1 MSLEERNQVLPMS
14 LLDLL
19 SNSLI
24 LAQICP
30 HLGTPTL
37 LALAA
42 TSKHFTSLMYGSP
55 YSFRYLNLSALKHR
69 LSPTNVAVQER
80 WRQGYTS
87 TYRTVD
93 DYYSVALR
101 WVFGS
106 LKRRNVLVDV
116 TTLVLD
122 GLSVPNALL
131 SDILCDESFNVRM
144 LSIRRCV
151 NISDQGLRQVLKYI
165 MRPSRPEGSP
175 KLKGLYYFGYPDRI
189 SNGTAIKHDRITQAT
204 VTVGVTSSPGAQLGM
219 QLHRRSL
226 SEASN
231 NCITKPND
239 EDETGIEIHRYDW
252 YTTPGEIISRQ
263 IDSEWVPILQACSGV
278 ISFDAVLC
286 RHNKEIYSRCNIA
299 TIELGAQGCQI
310 CHSSPEGPAFAG
322 KSPIDQLPLLNPPP
336 LHSSS
341 VRAAQ
346 RPALGESF
354 TPPFFARCRDCL
366 ESRWCEGCNVWWC
379 EDCYSVSKAQTQ
391 NIGKGEGKADVEG
404 NGNVNIK
411 VHLGLCVQGC
421 LMEEM
426 YHGSGEG
433 GMWG

>member
-1 MSLEERNQVLPMS
+1 MS

-19 SNSLI
+19 SNSLV

-30 HLGTPTL
+30 YLGTPTL

-42 TSKHFTSLMYGSP
+42 ISKDFTSLIYGSP
-55 YSFRYLNLSALKHR
+55 YSFRYLNLTALKHR
-69 LSPTNVAVQER
+69 LSPTDAAVRDR
-80 WRQGYTS
+80 WHRGYTG
-87 TYRTVD
+87 TYRTTD

-106 LKRRNVLVDV
+106 LKRRNVLIDV

-131 SDILCDESFNVRM
+131 SDILCDKSFNVRI
-144 LSIRRCV
+144 LSIRGCL
-151 NISDQGLRQVLKYI
+151 NMSDQGLRQLLKYI

-175 KLKGLYYFGYPDRI
+175 KLKGLYYFGHSGQI
-189 SNGTAIKHDRITQAT
+189 SDKAARAHGREPT
-204 VTVGVTSSPGAQLGM
+204 VRVGVTLSPGAQLGM
-219 QLHRRSL
+219 QLNHRS
-226 SEASN
+226 
-231 NCITKPND
+231 ND
-239 EDETGIEIHRYDW
+239 EDEADTELHHHDW
-252 YTTPGEIISRQ
+252 YITSGEILSRQ
-263 IDSEWVPILQACSGV
+263 IDPEWVPILQACSGV

-286 RHNKEIYSRCNIA
+286 RHNRESHPRYNIA
-299 TIELGAQGCQI
+299 TISLGPQGCQN

-346 RPALGESF
+346 EPALGNSF

-366 ESRWCEGCNVWWC
+366 EHRWCERCTVWWC
-379 EDCYSVSKAQTQ
+379 EDCYSVPKAQTQ
-391 NIGKGEGKADVEG
+391 NVDKVKGKADDKGGG
-404 NGNVNIK
+404 NDNIK

-421 LMEEM
+421 LVEEM
-426 YHGSGEG
+426 YHGAGEG